1 MNHTKS
7 ILLTLF
13 VLATS
18 ANVFSAPCIPET
30 LSYYKTNYGE
40 LNACTSGVLNF
51 FSFDFSKLSAFGSVT
66 ANDIYITPDPSQD
79 TLLFNGVNIST
90 FNHVVLP
97 GQAEQYLISYV
108 IDPPPIVAG
117 DDLTLDPPTGPIY
130 VSRWSCTD
138 QPFSQFPT
146 PGSITGIGPTSYA
159 NNSFECLNGANPY
172 FLQVSPLTQL
182 SASVTF
188 AVPARY
194 VFTRM
199 AIDLL
204 PGEVT
209 GLEGIVSQSQTTVP
223 EPGTFIPAALALA
236 GMAFHRLRRR

>member
-1 MNHTKS
+1 MIHMKS
-7 ILLTLF
+7 VLLGLF

-18 ANVFSAPCIPET
+18 ANVFSATCIPET

-40 LNACTSGVLNF
+40 LNACTSGNLNF
-51 FSFDFSKLSAFGSVT
+51 FSFDFSKLSTYGAVT
-66 ANDIYITPDPSQD
+66 ANDIFITPDPSQN
-79 TLLFNGVNIST
+79 TLLFNGVSAST
-90 FNHVVLP
+90 FNHTVLA

-146 PGSITGIGPTSYA
+146 PSSIAGVAPTSYA
-159 NNSFECLNGANPY
+159 TNSFECLNAANPY
-172 FLQVSPLTQL
+172 FIQVSPLTQL

-204 PGEVT
+204 PGQVT

-223 EPGTFIPAALALA
+223 EPGTFVPAALALA

>member
-7 ILLTLF
+7 ILLSLF
-13 VLATS
+13 VLAS
-18 ANVFSAPCIPET
+18 AANAFAAPCVPET
-30 LSYYKTNYGE
+30 LSYYKANYGE

-51 FSFDFSKLSAFGSVT
+51 FSFDFSKLSSFGSVT
-66 ANDIYITPDPSQD
+66 ANDIYVTPDPSQN
-79 TLLFNGVNIST
+79 TLLFNGVLPST
-90 FNHVVLP
+90 FNHSVLP
-97 GQAEQYLISYV
+97 GQAEQYLVSYV

-117 DDLTLDPPTGPIY
+117 DDLSLDPPTGPIY

-138 QPFSQFPT
+138 QPFSQFPV
-146 PGSITGIGPTSYA
+146 PNSIGGVGPTNYTS
-159 NNSFECLNGANPY
+159 NSFECIDGSNPY

-188 AVPARY
+188 IEPARY

-204 PGEVT
+204 PGEVA
-209 GLEGIVSQSQTTVP
+209 GLEGIVAQSQTTVP

>member
-1 MNHTKS
+1 MNHTKF
-7 ILLTLF
+7 TLF
-13 VLATS
+13 SLVVLASATS
-18 ANVFSAPCIPET
+18 AFAAPCIPET
-30 LSYYKTNYGE
+30 LSYYQTTYGE
-40 LNACTSGVLNF
+40 LNACSSGVLNY
-51 FSFDFSKLSAFGSVT
+51 FSFDFAKLSSFGAVT
-66 ANDIYITPDPSQD
+66 PNDIYITPDPANS
-79 TLLFNGVNIST
+79 TLLFNGIQYST
-90 FNHVVLP
+90 FNHTVLA

-130 VSRWSCTD
+130 VSRWSCTE
-138 QPFSQFPT
+138 QPFSQAPS
-146 PGSITGIGPTSYA
+146 PSSITGVGPTNYTA
-159 NNSFECLNGANPY
+159 GSFQCIDGSTPY

-182 SASVTF
+182 SASLTF

-204 PGEVT
+204 PGEHT
-209 GLEGIVSQSQTTVP
+209 GLEGIVSVTPTTIP